1 MISLKVHYFA
11 IVKNAFH
18 VKTLFITIYI
28 IKVLLH
34 IYTYEKKIKR
44 CTKLFKHWHC
54 RSPDIKIHTCILTH
68 TYIHARTHTYIY
80 TETPQD
86 TEMALLWMEKP
97 TAT

>member
-34 IYTYEKKIKR
+34 IYTYEKKSKDVQNYSNIG
-44 CTKLFKHWHC
+44 TV
-54 RSPDIKIHTCILTH
+54 D
-68 TYIHARTHTYIY
+68 
-80 TETPQD
+80 
-86 TEMALLWMEKP
+86 LLI
-97 TAT
+97 